1 MWNTHFDIQIMIFLI
16 KYIRSMNIN
25 LIYIP
30 SKYLEYEICKMRS
43 KLNTRIVYHTLCT
56 NMVSIIEVFLFSAF
70 FTESVQKL
78 IFVSSYTSIWT
89 RQNIMLNF
97 LSSHS
102 LISEKC
108 IFFESVFSC
117 FHNRLE
123 TWNYPYF
130 MHKIIFI

>member
-16 KYIRSMNIN
+16 KYIRSMN

-30 SKYLEYEICKMRS
+30 SKYLEYEICKMRW

-117 FHNRLE
+117 FHCRFE

>member
-16 KYIRSMNIN
+16 KYIRSMN

-30 SKYLEYEICKMRS
+30 SKYLEYEICKMRW